1 MIRRYGAPS
10 KYDQSPY
17 GTLCKSGKEG
27 SNVFAV
33 YIQMNEDD
41 EFPLWEK
48 IGMFAIDMDDV
59 IIEEANRILNIKQF
73 R

>member
-1 MIRRYGAPS
+1 MIQRYGAPS

-17 GTLCKSGKEG
+17 GTLCKSGREG
-27 SNVFAV
+27 SDVFAV
-33 YIQMNEDD
+33 YIQMSEND
-41 EFPLWEK
+41 ELPHWEK
-48 IGMFAIDMDDV
+48 IGMFAIGMDDV